1 MRALRTFLPEILYS
15 ILALLLVLL
24 WIIHA
29 RLSWA
34 SGPGLDWNSSEWMIN
49 YAAGFVRRGLGGA
62 LILLLIQH
70 LHLSFFAAWAGL
82 TTTVY
87 AGISVWFVRAIRR
100 LGGPAV
106 WRAALL
112 FNPLF
117 ILFGALSGT
126 FLRKDMIF
134 VAATVIHAEVARKV
148 RASRSPFLF
157 AGCLAVAAA
166 LSTMLALLHEG
177 DFLFLWLAIN
187 GAILWYSIAMRQP
200 RRWIAT
206 LLALAVMAPS
216 LAATGA
222 AVLRHGTPAKAR
234 EIRNSW
240 VGFMPPAYQ
249 SEAAYPPEIQS
260 LGATPRQALTL
271 SMRSAWQFPLFLLS
285 FLLCGAVAVGA
296 FCVLCGPGSNARR
309 YAALLCFPVLF
320 GIPMAAIAMDWGRW
334 FAGIACCAFPI
345 LLYPDLVPIK
355 IAAARLGS
363 GKTTV
368 RVRSWVERHPVFF
381 AIALLSCPLPPWPC
395 PNPLIAYNPFFLLLE
410 LAHLIR
416 MG

>member
-1 MRALRTFLPEILYS
+1 MRVLRTFLPEILYS

-24 WIIHA
+24 RIIHA

-34 SGPGLDWNSSEWMIN
+34 SVPGLAWNSSEWMIN
-49 YAAGFVRRGLGGA
+49 YAAGFVRRGFGGA
-62 LILLLIQH
+62 LILLLIRH

-100 LGGPAV
+100 LGGSAV

-126 FLRKDMIF
+126 FLRKDMMF
-134 VAATVIHAEVARKV
+134 VAATIVHAEVARKV
-148 RASRSPFLF
+148 RASRSPVVF
-157 AGCLAVAAA
+157 AAYLAVLVA

-177 DFLFLWLAIN
+177 DFLFMWLAIN

-200 RRWIAT
+200 RRWMVT

-216 LAATGA
+216 LAVTGA
-222 AVLRHGTPAKAR
+222 SVLRHGNPVQAR
-234 EIRNSW
+234 VIRNSW
-240 VGFMPPAYQ
+240 VGLMPPAYRT
-249 SEAAYPPEIQS
+249 EATYPPEIQS

-285 FLLCGAVAVGA
+285 FLVCGSVAVWA
-296 FCVLCGPGSNARR
+296 FCVLCGPGSAPRH
-309 YAALLCFPVLF
+309 YAALLCIPVLF
-320 GIPMAAIAMDWGRW
+320 GIPMAALAMDWGRW

-345 LLYPDLVPIK
+345 LLYPDLVPIE
-355 IAAARLGS
+355 IAAAPLRPG
-363 GKTTV
+363 TITV
-368 RVRSWVERHPVFF
+368 RVRGCVERHPVFF
-381 AIALLSCPLPPWPC
+381 VIALLSCPLPPWPC

-416 MG
+416 VV